1 MKRALCLF
9 LAAVMFVTCFPLT
22 AMAEMLQT
30 ENAQSEADD
39 AQAVAI
45 SDVVLA
51 SDMPMME
58 AVYHEDDKTVTVEDY
73 PRGANLYL
81 AAYSGGQMKF
91 TVTDSVN
98 GVFTLPEQDFD
109 QLKVFA
115 LDENH
120 APMCEAKVIM
130 LDTHTVSFYDGERLI
145 EEVVT
150 PHGEPLIRVPD
161 VNSISKDDAIFVGY
175 YTNEACTQPFYAADP
190 VTKNMTVYANY
201 EQLELENTEPQES
214 YFTLQD
220 QQPDLSF
227 TLQCKDGAAAP
238 KDAATLLVLDGSDSV
253 ELTMT
258 DNGDGTYTLSAPN
271 GFTPGATY
279 ELQLADGWVFAG
291 KSEVIRTA
299 SFSIFMEEQMNLEMS
314 DDIVYIADTA
324 ALTYTM
330 DGEEFDVLTAN
341 NLSENGGTFAYD
353 TVYAEGTTLCI
364 YEGKHPE
371 QRDAKVSSDLVA
383 PVVYVKVI
391 SAEDGVVTFRP
402 VEASEQFEL
411 YNVPDNF
418 PIQVEDLNAPVVDL
432 DNLDLAVYQA
442 VAGEE
447 VSMASAQEAI
457 AKGDFVTLYVGEL
470 TDDSEVRYG
479 RITAYDA
486 QTGAI
491 TYTEAT
497 KDDIIHSMDTY
508 MTLQLSGEDLVSDED
523 AERLVAKLTE
533 ELDNSDVAEE
543 MAYLLADVIS
553 QTNGFEESIS
563 VEDFVLT
570 DAEGNFLSEG
580 DASLM
585 GSSKVKIDKL
595 KIRPQ
600 IIRSGDSLHFYE
612 SGIGSVQLALQVEM
626 QLSVETDGGTVITEL
641 KATFVEEVGVDPK
654 LKAWHGFGHEY
665 NQVPNAIGLR
675 VSGHVDVLNYTAL
688 SFDAKIYTAENN
700 EKKEK
705 FETLQAISK
714 SPLKELGI
722 ETMNS
727 DLLKNLK
734 DLGEMMDKYEYLTKY
749 LNTLTVEQDE
759 LKEDV
764 KEAIKEIEQYAKGE
778 KVLQFKELASEL
790 KRKVVTSDMMNLI
803 YLGDKGLDAEYYSTL
818 DDLMGRYKEMI
829 KQETEWMDLVEKE
842 IFSAEVCY
850 YGIALGIDV
859 SFVVS
864 LDVSLAI
871 GSNLEYEVG
880 KRFTVWYLLTGDLH
894 SDHGCTSTNI
904 IDEKFSFQFY
914 IMGRL
919 GLRAGLRARVFIGL
933 FSGKFASIGLAIEL
947 GPYLKLYGFFVY
959 NYNRILEVGS
969 SKPKVE
975 SETFG
980 ALFIEIGVYFKLDVD
995 ASAVGGLLSWDT
1007 TILEKELP
1015 IVQIGD
1021 QYFVYAFAANMEGD
1035 VETVRV
1041 IDQYPDTPDVIT
1053 MRLPDSRAAVKRM
1066 DMKSGEVSTYV
1077 PFHADIHYSLS
1088 NSAYQYDKQTQT
1100 LTVQKPEGARYIA
1113 CDLTMTYRRGK
1124 AAFSTKD
1131 LAVTIPLV
1139 WHNLEEEE
1147 VVRDVELNIVVGN
1160 DQFGWHTI
1168 TWDQLYVNG
1177 ELIDLPDAAAL
1188 INYLVNNNYDPE
1200 ANYKY
1205 ASGGYTYTNAANA
1218 DGKNQ
1223 IVDKGFVYVCELQ
1236 NRSYP
1241 LEVAGVANG
1250 NTGDYTDV
1258 YQFHAIF
1265 GECFDFSDLNC
1276 TGINDHDSKTYTKYS
1291 TVRTYEEGETNPDYY
1306 IFDFFPYDPLQPLN
1320 AEMCELLETPYK
1332 RYIVKA
1338 VYEDNSATATFTFN
1352 GLSGAENVTQTLL
1365 KGTMPDFSAIGQIAA
1380 AAGMDIT
1387 AITPAMG
1394 RIDKDTT
1401 YTVYCKTAAA
1411 NKVTVTFHDGMGG
1424 TTTLTAGAGSV
1435 LALPGL
1441 IREGYDF
1448 AGWYSDAELTKAFAG
1463 TKVPSASMDLYAKW
1477 TGQTRRIFVDNLRS
1491 EPIFVTYGQ
1500 PIGDQLPALKNEAG
1514 MIFGWSTDIDGF
1526 GGGRIINERTV
1537 VDWKDYK
1544 ILRQME
1550 MYIDTID
1557 LKWDDL
1563 FRYYQTGSNQN
1574 NTAPSYTY
1582 DGKDHSNSV
1591 FVYEGPSPYGTEYDI
1606 AESDFIIRFR
1616 KHGTEEFVP
1625 VIEAGNYDAVITRPA
1640 DEYRG
1645 STRKHYEQWEAV
1657 VELAVSV
1664 KKYDPEDEDNR
1675 AELLEYVEA
1684 GLTSIK
1690 AKIKDDFVKAAGP
1703 NASYT
1708 FTCSQNGTTVEK
1720 TITGKTSVEFTGLSP
1735 ATSYTIKVTVVPNNP
1750 NFADPAVTIVRTSEV
1765 RTGGPSGDWK
1775 NFADKTFVNK
1785 YLNDPELALKKET
1798 VSIDT
1803 AGELAAIMYIMNQS
1817 SGSSFS
1823 NKTFKLTADI
1833 DLSDHYW
1840 NPNSVKTFEGTFNG
1854 NGHTISGLFV
1864 DKLNGNQI
1872 SGLFGKVG
1880 RAYSGKK
1887 TVIKDLTLKDCYVTF
1902 NGGYLGGLVSE
1913 VVGNVDITNCKFE
1926 GFTVVGYD
1934 DGTTPPTMGALIG
1947 RVTSGD
1953 QHNVNIADCTINF
1966 DLWCYSQNADSVIGV
1981 IVGKLMDEKPSVL
1994 FTNTT
1999 INGLVHVY
2007 KSVTTGVGI
2016 CGSYPDKSQV
2026 KADSATA
2033 GAAKVKLK
2041 YLP

>member
-22 AMAEMLQT
+22 AMAEMLQA

-91 TVTDSVN
+91 TVADSVN

-145 EEVVT
+145 EEIVT

-161 VNSISKDDAIFVGY
+161 VNMVSKDDAIFVGY
-175 YTNEACTQPFYAADP
+175 YTDAACTRLFYSDDP
-190 VTKNMTVYANY
+190 VTSDMRVYANY

-238 KDAATLLVLDGSDSV
+238 KDAATLLVMDGSDSV

-258 DNGDGTYTLSAPN
+258 VNGDGTYTLSAPN

-291 KSEVIRTA
+291 KSEAIRTA

-523 AERLVAKLTE
+523 AERLVAELTE

-580 DASLM
+580 DVSLM

-764 KEAIKEIEQYAKGE
+764 KDAIKEIEQYAKGE

-959 NYNRILEVGS
+959 HYNRILEVGS

-1041 IDQYPDTPDVIT
+1041 IDKYPDTPDVIT

-1236 NRSYP
+1236 NRSYS

-1250 NTGDYTDV
+1250 NTGNYSNV

-1265 GECFDFSDLNC
+1265 GECFDFSGLNC
-1276 TGINDHDSKTYTKYS
+1276 TGINDHETRTYTKYS
-1291 TVRTYEEGETNPDYY
+1291 TVRAYEEDEQNPNAVQ
-1306 IFDFFPYDPLQPLN
+1306 FDLFPYDPLQPLN

-1448 AGWYSDAELTKAFAG
+1448 AGWYSDAELTKAFTG
-1463 TKVPSASMDLYAKW
+1463 TKVPSTNTNLYAKW
-1477 TGQTRRIFVDNLRS
+1477 TGQTRRIFVESLRS

-1514 MIFGWSTDIDGF
+1514 MIFGWITDRDGN
-1526 GGGRIINERTV
+1526 GGGKIIKEETV

-1544 ILRQME
+1544 ILYQME
-1550 MYIDTID
+1550 AYIDTID

-1591 FVYEGPSPYGTEYDI
+1591 FVYEGPPPYGTEYDI

-1616 KHGTEEFVP
+1616 KHGTTEFVP

-1664 KKYDPEDEDNR
+1664 KKYDPEDEDNL
-1675 AELLEYVEA
+1675 ASILDVYHV
-1684 GLTSIK
+1684 GMNTIK
-1690 AKIKDDFVKAAGP
+1690 AKLDDNFLTALGS
-1703 NASYT
+1703 NAEVR
-1708 FTCSQNGTTVEK
+1708 FECIEK
-1720 TITGKTSVEFTGLSP
+1720 TSGSVQTIEGKTSVEFTGLNMS
-1735 ATSYTIKVTVVPNNP
+1735 TTYQIKVYVTPNNSNFVNP
-1750 NFADPAVTIVRTSEV
+1750 NTTIVRSSE
-1765 RTGGPSGDWK
+1765 K
-1775 NFADKTFVNK
+1775 A
-1785 YLNDPELALKKET
+1785 
-1798 VSIDT
+1798 T
-1803 AGELAAIMYIMNQS
+1803 AGIVGEWDDYYDKDFYTKHENAASDSTVEVYTAAELAAVAQLINKK
-1817 SGSSFS
+1817 SGYYRVYV
-1823 NKTFKLTADI
+1823 KLMADI
-1833 DLSDHYW
+1833 DLSAHAW
-1840 NPNSVKTFEGTFNG
+1840 RPPTVAFRGRLLG
-1854 NGHTISGLFV
+1854 NNHTISGMYVFAR
-1864 DKLNGNQI
+1864 DANQAA
-1872 SGLFGKVG
+1872 GLFGAAGTAYTKYPAVIQDLTIRDSSVTFTKNQVG
-1880 RAYSGKK
+1880 ALVSDVAGYLDILNCNIEGVTINVPADSGSSMHIGGLIGDMDSGSY
-1887 TVIKDLTLKDCYVTF
+1887 TLNIKDCKAHVDVRNYSAKAKDVGGIIGRRYSDTTTVNMENCEFSGTVQTVSTKYVDALV
-1902 NGGYLGGLVSE
+1902 GMKKDLGTSE
-1913 VVGNVDITNCKFE
+1913 KNLNITNC
-1926 GFTVVGYD
+1926 
-1934 DGTTPPTMGALIG
+1934 
-1947 RVTSGD
+1947 
-1953 QHNVNIADCTINF
+1953 
-1966 DLWCYSQNADSVIGV
+1966 
-1981 IVGKLMDEKPSVL
+1981 
-1994 FTNTT
+1994 TNTIEVQYIT
-1999 INGLVHVY
+1999 
-2007 KSVTTGVGI
+2007 
-2016 CGSYPDKSQV
+2016 Q
-2026 KADSATA
+2026 
-2033 GAAKVKLK
+2033 
-2041 YLP
+2041 